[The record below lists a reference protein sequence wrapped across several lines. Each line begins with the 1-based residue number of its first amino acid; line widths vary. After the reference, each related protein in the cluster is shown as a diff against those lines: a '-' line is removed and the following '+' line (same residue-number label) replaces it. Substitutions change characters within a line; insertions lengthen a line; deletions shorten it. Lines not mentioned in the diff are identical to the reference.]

1 MVSSASAMTNAAS
14 VSIWMTTAS
23 VPAYPPLAGD
33 LDAGVC
39 VIGAGLA
46 GLTTAYLLALEGQDV
61 VLIDALSIGAGETG
75 RTTAH
80 FFPPDDWYVDVEDG
94 FGTDAARLVADSF
107 KRAIDLVESIS
118 QRERIECEFERL
130 DGYLYALP
138 RNTFKDLHKQ
148 YDAARRAGVTV
159 EMLEQVPDLS
169 FDTGPCIRYPDQAQ
183 FHPLKYLSGLA
194 SAFVRHGGTLHGATR
209 ALSVSGNDGVQT
221 VMTTHGAIRA
231 RSVVVATN
239 TPFNDRVVMHTK
251 QAGYHTYVVGLRVP
265 RGSVPRILLWDT
277 GDPYYYVRLES
288 PENATDHDIL
298 VVGGADHKVGEDE
311 HPAHRYDEIEQWVRE
326 RFPMAQSVDYRWS
339 GIVMEPADGPAYLG
353 RNPLDNRNVYIITGD
368 SGNGMTHCTI
378 GAMLVTDLI
387 MGRENAWESL
397 YDPHRK
403 VTHGISE
410 FVKEQANTFAQYRDW
425 VTGGVGSVQEIA
437 AGSGAIVRDGVH
449 KLAVYRDERGG
460 LHALSA
466 KCTHLGCVVHWNSAE
481 RSWDCPCHA
490 SRFDTDG
497 TVLHGPAATPLA
509 EAALPAHAM
518 QPAVPGTERRDA
530 GTP

>member
-1 MVSSASAMTNAAS
+1 MSSVTNAAS

-23 VPAYPPLAGD
+23 VPTYPPLASD
-33 LDAGVC
+33 LDADVC

-46 GLTTAYLLALEGQDV
+46 GLTTAYLLSLEGQDV
-61 VLIDALSIGAGETG
+61 VLIDALGIGAGETG

-94 FGTDAARLVADSF
+94 FGTDAAQVVADSF
-107 KRAIDLVESIS
+107 HRAISLVESIS
-118 QRERIECEFERL
+118 QRERIDCEFERL
-130 DGYLYALP
+130 DGYLFSLP
-138 RNTFKDLHKQ
+138 GNGFKDLRKE
-148 YDAARRAGVTV
+148 YDAARRAGVDV
-159 EMLEQVPDLS
+159 HMLERVPGLS
-169 FDTGPCIRYPDQAQ
+169 FDSGPCVRYVNQAQ

-194 SAFVRHGGTLHGATR
+194 QAFVRRGGTIHGETR
-209 ALSVSGNDGVQT
+209 ALSVTGNEHLQT
-221 VMTTHGAIRA
+221 VSTPHGTIRA
-231 RSVVVATN
+231 RAVVVATN

-277 GDPYYYVRLES
+277 GDPYYYVRLAS
-288 PENATDHDIL
+288 PEAAADYDIL

-311 HPAHRYDEIEQWVRE
+311 HPAHRYDEIEKWVRE
-326 RFPMAQSVDYRWS
+326 HFPMAQSVDYRWS
-339 GIVMEPADGPAYLG
+339 GVVMEPADGPAYLG
-353 RNPLDNRNVYIITGD
+353 RNPLDDKNVFIITGD

-387 MGRENAWESL
+387 MDRENAWESL

-403 VTHGISE
+403 VKHGISE
-410 FVKEQANTFAQYRDW
+410 FVKEQASTLAQYRDW
-425 VTGGVGSVQEIA
+425 MTGGVGSVQEIA

-449 KLAVYRDERGG
+449 KLAVYRDDDGG
-460 LHALSA
+460 LHTLSA
-466 KCTHLGCVVHWNSAE
+466 KCTHLGCVVHWNSNE

-509 EAALPAHAM
+509 EAALPTHEN
-518 QPAVPGTERRDA
+518 QSISAVEPRPDQRDA
-530 GTP
+530 NPP